1 MSAAERYFVY
11 WSTLGIE
18 KPYSKDFATP
28 ELFKAALAKFTTTDA
43 PAAKPATKVYK
54 SPLSNFA
61 LKEETD
67 LKWEA
72 LESNISQLAAADLC
86 RGNVDIGYLLTEGI
100 ETNTILMLV
109 SDSSTAAAAP
119 LKRTYLSQYREKYK
133 KFHGR
138 FPTKKIVDADAAI
151 IASQAPQQN
160 LNGVGFILA
169 RERPLDSKKGLYLDV
184 VCSSATAA
192 GIGGPMLKFFEDYA
206 RSRRMAHMELS
217 ALPSVIGLY
226 INPRFG
232 YEYKHK
238 CSDDAGIPISPAL
251 DAYIKDKTGTKP
263 KPTNNEESYAIP
275 EYLNFMIALHKAGFN
290 KKAAYDEDC
299 ESPDISPADFVTNDC
314 GADGFKMV
322 KCLTYAGGKRR
333 TRRRNKNRK

>member
-1 MSAAERYFVY
+1 MAAAERYFVY

-28 ELFKAALAKFTTTDA
+28 ELFNAALAKFTTTDA

-61 LKEETD
+61 IKEETD

-109 SDSSTAAAAP
+109 SDTNVAAAAAGAT
-119 LKRTYLSQYREKYK
+119 LKRTYLSQHREKFK
-133 KFHGR
+133 AFTGR
-138 FPTKKIVDADAAI
+138 YPTKKVVDADAAKI
-151 IASQAPQQN
+151 AGQASQQD

-169 RERPLDSKKGLYLDV
+169 RERPLDGKKGLYLDV
-184 VCSSATAA
+184 ICSSAAA
-192 GIGGPMLKFFEDYA
+192 VGIGGPMLKFFEDYA

-238 CSDDAGIPISPAL
+238 CSG
-251 DAYIKDKTGTKP
+251 
-263 KPTNNEESYAIP
+263 
-275 EYLNFMIALHKAGFN
+275 
-290 KKAAYDEDC
+290 
-299 ESPDISPADFVTNDC
+299 
-314 GADGFKMV
+314 
-322 KCLTYAGGKRR
+322 AGGIRISHEPV
-333 TRRRNKNRK
+333 